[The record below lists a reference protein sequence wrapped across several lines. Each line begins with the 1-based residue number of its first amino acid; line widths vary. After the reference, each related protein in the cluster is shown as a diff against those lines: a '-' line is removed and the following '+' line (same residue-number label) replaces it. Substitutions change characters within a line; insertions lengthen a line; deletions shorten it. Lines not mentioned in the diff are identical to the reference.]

1 MASSGDLIR
10 YSSFS
15 TTYTGGQ
22 LMDIDSGGNDEYH
35 YYYVSSPSWW
45 AQITIDKNL
54 GSWGRSFDLTAKYWN
69 GSSWVTAWT
78 DSHSWGQLESG
89 ERSYYYYHN
98 STLGSTSGDVSTA
111 VLWELIFHIPE
122 LYRKRFWLYV
132 GGLGC
137 VGESKYNALCKSSP
151 TYIYSAGRLGSDSR
165 HDNGTSNGETDALSR
180 FSQIADRGTQIKA
193 THEAKLVWARYC

>member
-15 TTYTGGQ
+15 TTYAGGQ

-45 AQITIDKNL
+45 AQITINKNI
-54 GSWGRSFDLTAKYWN
+54 GSWGRSFDLTANYWN
-69 GSSWVTAWT
+69 GSKWVNAWA

-89 ERSYYYYHN
+89 EWNYYYYHN
-98 STLGSTSGDVSTA
+98 STLGSTSGDVPSA

-122 LYRKRFWLYV
+122 LYRKRFWLYC

-137 VGESKYNALCKSSP
+137 MGESKYNTLCKSSP